1 MPARKGFGYSSPMR
15 SLILLVLGL
24 AVGALA
30 ASSVINALGRRDAY
44 PRGLMNVMQHHAAAL
59 HEAVRGGRCDGAT
72 AHIAAL
78 STLSRDID
86 SAMYPDSSP
95 EESFLEYEHR
105 LGDAL
110 TVAANAGTD
119 CKAIAPAV
127 ERIAA
132 ACDSCHHQYR

>member
-1 MPARKGFGYSSPMR
+1 MPARKGFGYSWPMR

-30 ASSVINALGRRDAY
+30 ASSVINALSRRDAY

-59 HEAVRGGRCDGAT
+59 REAVRGGHCENAQ
-72 AHIAAL
+72 AHVAAL

-86 SAMYPDSSP
+86 AAMYPDSSP
-95 EESFLEYEHR
+95 EEAFLEYEHR
-105 LGDAL
+105 LRDAL
-110 TVAANAGTD
+110 SAAANAGPE
-119 CKAIAPAV
+119 CKTLAPAV
-127 ERIAA
+127 DRIGS

>member
-1 MPARKGFGYSSPMR
+1 MR

-59 HEAVRGGRCDGAT
+59 KESVRAGHCDRAQTHVT
-72 AHIAAL
+72 AM
-78 STLSRDID
+78 SGLSRDID

-95 EESFLEYEHR
+95 EEAFLEFEHR
-105 LGDAL
+105 LNDAL
-110 TVAANAGTD
+110 TAAANAGSE
-119 CKAIAPAV
+119 CKALAPAAD
-127 ERIAA
+127 RIAA

>member
-1 MPARKGFGYSSPMR
+1 MR

-30 ASSVINALGRRDAY
+30 ASSVLNALGRRDVY

-59 HEAVRGGRCDGAT
+59 REAVRSGKCAGAP
-72 AHIAAL
+72 AHVAAMSSL
-78 STLSRDID
+78 SHDID

-95 EESFLEYEHR
+95 EEAFLEYEHR

-110 TVAANAGTD
+110 TAATNAGTE
-119 CKAIAPAV
+119 CKAVAPAV
-127 ERIAA
+127 ERITS